1 MKRETHETIAIP
13 PLDSLLTDEERSLV
27 SSHATAFDVTAG
39 TILFDSTSCK
49 GILWIVSGVVR
60 VYMVS
65 DEGREITLYRLQDG
79 DLCPL
84 SVSCL
89 LGSMPLKALVS
100 AETDTRVVTISND
113 AFARIHERNAA
124 VQRLMLSTMTAR
136 LSDVMWVVDQ
146 VVFRGIDRRLAEYL
160 LSQPSELVYA
170 THEEIA
176 AELGT
181 AREVVSR
188 MLKYFEKAG
197 LVTLSRGRVRVV
209 DAAGLRAGRA

>member
-1 MKRETHETIAIP
+1 MIP
-13 PLDSLLTDEERSLV
+13 PLDPLLTDEERALI
-27 SSHATAFDVTAG
+27 SSHAKAFDVPAG
-39 TILFDSTSCK
+39 TVLFDSSSCK

-60 VYMVS
+60 VFMVS
-65 DEGREITLYRLQDG
+65 DEGREITLYRLRDG

-100 AETDTRVVTISND
+100 AETDARVVTISND
-113 AFARIHERNAA
+113 AFARIHEKNAA

-160 LSQPSELVYA
+160 LSRPSALVYA

-197 LVTLSRGRVRVV
+197 LVSLSRGRVRVV